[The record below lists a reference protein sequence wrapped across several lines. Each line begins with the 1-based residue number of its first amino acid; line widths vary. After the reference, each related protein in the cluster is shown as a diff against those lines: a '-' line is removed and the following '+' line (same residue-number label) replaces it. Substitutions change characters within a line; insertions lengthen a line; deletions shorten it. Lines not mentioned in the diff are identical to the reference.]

1 MQINTQLIQDQIP
14 YYLSQEA
21 KDNLVKALEEF
32 PKNTAYYIDL
42 YKNDIL
48 QGDGWTSFELINFET
63 GDRKK
68 VKGIVLSN
76 SCDIDPTNKR
86 HTRIKITFAP
96 IIRLDRYTKL
106 LEKSGLSNSSIDGK
120 INAIKEQKVTTL
132 FYLPKGNG
140 LDNEHIA
147 MLDDLHTIPLDAFND
162 IAEREKL
169 FTLSQIG
176 FYLFILKLSVHFCRF
191 HENIIRE

>member
-1 MQINTQLIQDQIP
+1 MQIDTQLIQDQIP

-21 KDNLVKALEEF
+21 KENLVKALEEF
-32 PKNTAYYIDL
+32 PKNTRYYINL
-42 YKNDIL
+42 YNNDIL

-86 HTRIKITFAP
+86 HTQIKITFAP
-96 IIRLDRYTKL
+96 IIRLERYTKL
-106 LEKSGLSNSSIDGK
+106 LKQSGLNDNSIEGK
-120 INAIKEQKVTTL
+120 INAVKEQKVTTL

-140 LDNEHIA
+140 LDDEYIA
-147 MLDDLHTIPLDAFND
+147 ILDDLHTVPLDAFKTLT
-162 IAEREKL
+162 EREKL

-191 HENIIRE
+191 HENIVRD